1 MVAREAM
8 SVMMMDD
15 LQVGSGVLAVKPEA
29 LMQRIHTPPQ
39 VDVSASKNRKTG
51 NKRGTSVLS
60 IFPGNTHISP
70 SQQITANYLFPI
82 SPVYQ
87 LLIGIKSTLIIY
99 LRNIV
104 TIFPPKI
111 QAFGRQYS
119 QSNDIQTYSP
129 PVDMSQENTY
139 LMAAEDGRSE
149 PAFEGGQKK
158 DGKRPSPGKP
168 DTSKI
173 EKPGREGDKG
183 SQRVKQPKKER
194 PQQA

>member
-1 MVAREAM
+1 M
-8 SVMMMDD
+8 SMMMKDD

-39 VDVSASKNRKTG
+39 VDVSASKNRKAG
-51 NKRGTSVLS
+51 NKRGASVLA

-70 SQQITANYLFPI
+70 SQQITANYPFPI

-87 LLIGIKSTLIIY
+87 ILIDIKSSLIIY

-104 TIFPPKI
+104 TIFSPKI
-111 QAFGRQYS
+111 QAFGRQYG
-119 QSNDIQTYSP
+119 QNDDIQTCSL
-129 PVDMSQENTY
+129 PVDRMAENGEVV
-139 LMAAEDGRSE
+139 ADANRRSE

-158 DGKRPSPGKP
+158 DGKRPPPGKP